1 MSFAM
6 PSNACLV
13 GGSRYPLLQTIA
25 PERSDWMKMRG
36 GAESLTSTNCGD

>member
-13 GGSRYPLLQTIA
+13 GGSRYPLLQTITLT
-25 PERSDWMKMRG
+25 ERLD
-36 GAESLTSTNCGD
+36 